1 MKLKGAKGIYL
12 KTKTKVYCI
21 LWYRIVF
28 KIKRKKWLVLQNQ
41 MQQYLVWWIRC
52 TLFVWTLDTYNLT
65 QWTLNSGMGIV
76 KNKLA
81 VILNE

>member
-1 MKLKGAKGIYL
+1 MISNSLQYQAK
-12 KTKTKVYCI
+12 KVI
-21 LWYRIVF
+21 SSSKSNAAVF
-28 KIKRKKWLVLQNQ
+28 
-41 MQQYLVWWIRC
+41 VWWIRC

-65 QWTLNSGMGIV
+65 QWTLNSGVGIV